1 MDIQCGG
8 ALVRPGDVVVGDDDG
23 CVVVPSW
30 FAEECIER
38 VEETEGV
45 ERYIK
50 EKIVKER
57 VRPGKYYP
65 PTEATR
71 AEWRKVQAMGCRQA
85 NRLWRREPC
94 RPRNLSPHAPELL
107 PT

>member
-1 MDIQCGG
+1 
-8 ALVRPGDVVVGDDDG
+8 
-23 CVVVPSW
+23 
-30 FAEECIER
+30 

-71 AEWRKVQAMGCRQA
+71 AEWRKLQAKKK
-85 NRLWRREPC
+85 
-94 RPRNLSPHAPELL
+94 
-107 PT
+107 